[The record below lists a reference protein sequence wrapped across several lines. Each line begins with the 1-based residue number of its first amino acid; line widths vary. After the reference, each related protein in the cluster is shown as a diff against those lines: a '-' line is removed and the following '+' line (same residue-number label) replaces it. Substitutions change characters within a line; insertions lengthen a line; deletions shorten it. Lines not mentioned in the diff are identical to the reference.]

1 MKYTMKDLFDFMES
15 EKHVKVTCT
24 DGKIFSGRCWAYSD
38 VCNMEENGVD
48 EPSLEVGSTMIYQSE
63 IQSIEYID

>member
-1 MKYTMKDLFDFMES
+1 MKYSTKELFDFMES
-15 EKHVKVTCT
+15 GRQVKVTCI

-38 VCNMEENGVD
+38 VVNMEEDGID
-48 EPSLEVGSTMIYQSE
+48 EPSLEVESTLIYQSE

>member
-1 MKYTMKDLFDFMES
+1 MKYSMKDLFDYMETGR
-15 EKHVKVTCT
+15 EVKVTCT
-24 DGKIFSGRCWAYSD
+24 DGKVFSGKCWAYSD
-38 VCNMEENGVD
+38 VSNMEEDGID